1 LSLYDKDSDTYCDS
15 QQQISPIQF
24 AANSIQRRRDMPTV
38 KFIEHNGTEHV
49 VEGNSGD
56 SLMSIAMNNLV
67 PGIDADCGGECS
79 CATCHVLV
87 DEAWVAKTGEISEG
101 ESSMLDLNP
110 DRSENSRLSCQI
122 PLTDDLDGITIQLP
136 EFQY

>member
-1 LSLYDKDSDTYCDS
+1 
-15 QQQISPIQF
+15 
-24 AANSIQRRRDMPTV
+24 MPTV
-38 KFIEHNGTEHV
+38 KFIEHDGTEHV

-56 SLMSIAMNNLV
+56 SLMSIAMKNLV

-87 DEAWVAKTGEISEG
+87 DEAWVSKTGEISEG

-122 PLTDDLDGITIQLP
+122 PLTDDLDGIVVQLP